1 MKALSKA
8 YFGLIMAFFYLP
20 IGVLI
25 AYSFNA
31 SKSRTVW
38 TGFTLG
44 WYRDLF
50 RNEEI
55 LSALVTTLIV
65 AAVASVAATVL
76 GTAAAIGIQNMNK
89 RMRSLVVNFT
99 YLPIINPE
107 IITGVSLMLL
117 FVFVKMEL
125 GYTTLILA
133 HITFDLP
140 YVIFSVL
147 PKLRQMDR
155 HIYEAALDLGCSPR
169 RALFKVVLPEILPG
183 VITGFL
189 MAFTFSLDDFV
200 ISYFT
205 HGATAQPLSVQIF
218 SMTRRKVSPEIN
230 ALSTIIFIVVLAVL
244 LIINLRD
251 SLQEQKIKKAYRL
264 HHGHEKGEEN

>member
-1 MKALSKA
+1 MKALSKT
-8 YFGLIMAFFYLP
+8 YFGLVMAFFYLP
-20 IGVLI
+20 IAVLI
-25 AYSFNA
+25 TYSFNA

-38 TGFTLG
+38 TGFTLR
-44 WYRDLF
+44 WYQDLF
-50 RNEEI
+50 RNEDI
-55 LSALVTTLIV
+55 LSALGTTLMV
-65 AAVASVAATVL
+65 AAVASIAATIL

-89 RMRSLVVNFT
+89 RMRSLVVNCT

-117 FVFVKMEL
+117 FVFLKLEL

-155 HIYEAALDLGCSPR
+155 HIYEAALDLGCSPTQ
-169 RALFKVVLPEILPG
+169 ALFKVVLPEILPG
-183 VITGFL
+183 VVTGFL

-230 ALSTIIFIVVLAVL
+230 ALSTVIFIVVLSVL
-244 LIINLRD
+244 LLTNLYDARQERKAKRL
-251 SLQEQKIKKAYRL
+251 LQKS
-264 HHGHEKGEEN
+264 GKGEEM

>member
-147 PKLRQMDR
+147 PKLQAD
-155 HIYEAALDLGCSPR
+155 GP
-169 RALFKVVLPEILPG
+169 
-183 VITGFL
+183 
-189 MAFTFSLDDFV
+189 
-200 ISYFT
+200 
-205 HGATAQPLSVQIF
+205 
-218 SMTRRKVSPEIN
+218 
-230 ALSTIIFIVVLAVL
+230 
-244 LIINLRD
+244 
-251 SLQEQKIKKAYRL
+251 AYL
-264 HHGHEKGEEN
+264 

>member
-1 MKALSKA
+1 MKALSKT
-8 YFGLIMAFFYLP
+8 YFGLVMAFFYLP
-20 IGVLI
+20 IAVLI
-25 AYSFNA
+25 TYSFNA

-38 TGFTLG
+38 TGFTFR
-44 WYRDLF
+44 WYQDLF
-50 RNEEI
+50 RNEDI
-55 LSALVTTLIV
+55 LAALGTTLIV
-65 AAVASVAATVL
+65 AAVASIAATIL

-117 FVFVKMEL
+117 FVFLKLEL

-155 HIYEAALDLGCSPR
+155 HIYEAALDLGCSPAQ
-169 RALFKVVLPEILPG
+169 ALFKVVLPEILPG
-183 VITGFL
+183 VVTGFL

-230 ALSTIIFIVVLAVL
+230 ALSTVIFIVVLSVL
-244 LIINLRD
+244 LLTNLYDARQERKAKRL
-251 SLQEQKIKKAYRL
+251 LQKS
-264 HHGHEKGEEN
+264 GKGEEM